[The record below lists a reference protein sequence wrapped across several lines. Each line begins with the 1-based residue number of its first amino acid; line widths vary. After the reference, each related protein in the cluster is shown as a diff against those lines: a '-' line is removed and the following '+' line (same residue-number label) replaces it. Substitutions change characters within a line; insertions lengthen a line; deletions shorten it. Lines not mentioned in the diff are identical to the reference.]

1 MNINRTYVSAQ
12 NTYSG
17 NTQEYIVIHN
27 TDNFS
32 KGANAMVH
40 AKAQSQGNLS
50 AMSAHY
56 YVDDGGTVYQAAEHN
71 RGCWHV
77 GKNYGGKM
85 FGTVN
90 NRNSIGIEM
99 CVQSGYSYEAAFQA
113 TVALTK
119 QLMQLLN
126 IPADRVVSHYD
137 VCAKNC
143 PSQIRAKN
151 DWNRFKQAISGG
163 QPVAQTPVQKPVN
176 QNKITEKGEDAY
188 MFKVKQ
194 IGLGDAGNDVLLA
207 EEILM
212 ARGYYKGQ
220 LDKVFGGQMHEAT
233 KRYQAD
239 RKGAA
244 GPVDGIIGPKCWADM
259 VALPQG

>member
-32 KGANAMVH
+32 KGANAMAH

-50 AMSAHY
+50 GMSVQY
-56 YVDDGGTVYQAAEHN
+56 YTDDGDIAYQAAEHN
-71 RGCWHV
+71 RGCMHV

-99 CVQSGYSYEAAFQA
+99 CVNAGYNYEKAFQN
-113 TVALTK
+113 TIALTK
-119 QLMQLLN
+119 QLMQQLN

-143 PSQIRAKN
+143 PSQIRERG

-163 QPVAQTPVQKPVN
+163 KNSTPVQKPVDKN
-176 QNKITEKGEDAY
+176 QATAKEGAY
-188 MFKVKQ
+188 MFTVRQ
-194 IGLGDAGNDVLLA
+194 IGLGDHGNDVLLA

-220 LDKVFGGQMHEAT
+220 LDKVFGGQMDAAT
-233 KRYQAD
+233 RKYQKD
-239 RKGAA
+239 RNGGA
-244 GPVDGIIGPKCWADM
+244 GQVDGIIGPKCWADM
-259 VALPQG
+259 VALPQK

>member
-17 NTQEYIVIHN
+17 NAPQYIVIHN

-32 KGANAMVH
+32 RGANALAH

-56 YVDDGGTVYQAAEHN
+56 YADDGGTVYQAAEHN

-85 FGTVN
+85 FGAIN

-99 CVQSGYSYEAAFQA
+99 CVNAGYNYEQAFQN
-113 TVALTK
+113 TIALTK
-119 QLMQLLN
+119 QLMQQLG
-126 IPADRVVSHYD
+126 IDADHVVQHHD

-143 PSQIRAKN
+143 PSQIRARG

-163 QPVAQTPVQKPVN
+163 GQNSAPVQKPVDKN
-176 QNKITEKGEDAY
+176 QATAKGGAY
-188 MFKVKQ
+188 MFTVRQ
-194 IGLGDAGNDVLLA
+194 IGIGDAGNDVLLA
-207 EEILM
+207 EEILK
-212 ARGYYKGQ
+212 ARGYYNGQ
-220 LDKVFGGQMHEAT
+220 LDKVFGGQMDAAT
-233 KRYQAD
+233 RKYQED
-239 RKGAA
+239 RNGGA
-244 GPVDGIIGPKCWADM
+244 GQVDGIIGPKCWADM
-259 VALPQG
+259 VALPQK